1 VKSFIDRILRNP
13 ITFEITS
20 IFVYAFYCLVF
31 AIASIPSIFMIY
43 QGTYLLDSGLLM
55 FFFFTLICFLAFYIF
70 LVASSIVV
78 GFTERLL
85 TMGFKPG
92 AYPPGSPV
100 FFRWLIYSGLHLWL
114 VNMVLPFLRGNNWI
128 KIYLRVA
135 GAKVGKESFIN
146 TKDIFDAYLLEIGDE
161 VLIGGEAFLNCHLFE
176 HGHLNLDKI
185 IIGDGTT
192 IGANAYLTP
201 GTRTGKN
208 SAVGMYTYLRRNT
221 EVGDGETL
229 LTPPGMSARQVVRLM
244 KGKRKDKVQE

>member
-1 VKSFIDRILRNP
+1 MKSFIDRLLRNP
-13 ITFEITS
+13 VSFEITS
-20 IFVYAFYCLVF
+20 LFVYAFYCLVF
-31 AIASIPSIFMIY
+31 AVASIPSIFLIY
-43 QGTYLLDSGLLM
+43 NGMQLLNNSFLM
-55 FFFFTLICFLAFYIF
+55 LFVFTVICFLAFYLF
-70 LVASSIVV
+70 LVTSAIVV
-78 GFTERLL
+78 GFAERML
-85 TMGFKPG
+85 TLGFKPG

-114 VNMVLPFLRGNNWI
+114 VNLVLPFLRGNNWI

-135 GAKVGKESFIN
+135 GAKIGRETFIN
-146 TKDIFDAYLLEIGDE
+146 TKDIYDAYLLEIGEE

-185 IIGDGTT
+185 IIGDNST

-201 GTRTGKN
+201 GARIGKN

-229 LTPPGMSARQVVRLM
+229 MTPPGMSVRQIVKLM
-244 KGKRKDKVQE
+244 RDNEK